1 MQKTVNWGILG
12 CGKIAH
18 KFAQDLMKVPDTQL
32 VAVASRS
39 KEKAQDFGR
48 QYGVSNSYGSYE
60 ALVNDPT
67 VDVCYIATV
76 HPFHKEITM
85 LCLNHSK
92 AVLCEKPMGMNQ
104 EEVNA
109 MIQRA
114 IERDVFLMEGIW
126 TRFIPAIEKMIELI
140 QSDTIGEIRSV
151 HADFGFLG
159 DQDRSNRLFNKS
171 LGGGALLDIGI
182 YPLYMSLLVLGYPEE
197 IAAVAHMTETGVD
210 ESCGMVLRHDNGAVS
225 SLHCTFMAD
234 TQIEAWIHGK
244 DGSIKLHSRFHH
256 PTNIS
261 IYRKGEIE
269 QTFEIPYIGNGYY
282 HEINHVNECLRLDL
296 KESPKVTLHDS
307 LNLAK
312 MLDKVREKIGL
323 VYE

>member
-1 MQKTVNWGILG
+1 MAKSVNWGILG

-39 KEKAQDFGR
+39 KEKAKDFGR
-48 QYGVSNSYGSYE
+48 QYGVSNCYGSYE

-67 VDVCYIATV
+67 VNACYIATV

-85 LCLNHSK
+85 LCLNHRK
-92 AVLCEKPMGMNQ
+92 AVLCEKPMGMDQ
-104 EEVNA
+104 EEVKA

-114 IERDVFLMEGIW
+114 KEKDVFLMEGIW
-126 TRFIPAIEKMIELI
+126 TRFIPAVGKMLGLI
-140 QSDTIGEIRSV
+140 QSETLGDVRSV

-182 YPLYMSLLVLGYPEE
+182 YPLYLSLLVLGYPEDVE
-197 IAAVAHMTETGVD
+197 AAAQMTETGVD
-210 ESCGMVLRHDNGAVS
+210 ESCGMILRHRNGAVS
-225 SLHCTFMAD
+225 SLHCTFMTD
-234 TQIEAWIHGK
+234 TQIEGWIHGSK
-244 DGSIKLHSRFHH
+244 GSIKLHSRFHH
-256 PTNIS
+256 PNKVS
-261 IYRKGEIE
+261 IYRGGEIE
-269 QTFEIPYIGNGYY
+269 QTYNIPYIGNGYY
-282 HEINHVNECLRLDL
+282 HEILHVNECIRLGL
-296 KESPKVTLHDS
+296 KESPKVMLNDS
-307 LNLAK
+307 LNLVK
-312 MLDKVREKIGL
+312 MLDEVREKIGL